1 MEQATELG
9 TIEREI
15 YVDASPETVFD
26 VVSNPEHVREWWPD
40 EAAYEVAPGA
50 TGQITFGNPAA
61 GGGVVGLT
69 VLEVDRPRTFSFRWT
84 QTPGETGVEGNSLL
98 VTFALS
104 PQGDGTLLRMS
115 ETGFREMGWE
125 VATLEQ
131 QYREHEQGWDHFL
144 PRIAPYVAG
153 LSA

>member
-1 MEQATELG
+1 MA
-9 TIEREI
+9 
-15 YVDASPETVFD
+15 
-26 VVSNPEHVREWWPD
+26 
-40 EAAYEVAPGA
+40 
-50 TGQITFGNPAA
+50 
-61 GGGVVGLT
+61 
-69 VLEVDRPRTFSFRWT
+69 
-84 QTPGETGVEGNSLL
+84 GNSLL

-104 PQGDGTLLRMS
+104 PQGDGTLLRMT